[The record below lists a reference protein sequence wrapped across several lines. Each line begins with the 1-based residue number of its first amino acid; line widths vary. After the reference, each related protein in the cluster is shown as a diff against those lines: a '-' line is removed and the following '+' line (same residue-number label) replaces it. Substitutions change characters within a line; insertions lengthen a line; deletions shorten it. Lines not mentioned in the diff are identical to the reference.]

1 MPDSADP
8 LGWMG
13 ASDLAAGATITVVH
27 GVDGATVLKA
37 FGARGAPALPAT
49 RMEEAWGEDVAR
61 PWAAI
66 AAIGE
71 RVVVVEPNGYVGAG
85 AVVLRQASQGGLAVA
100 VYWNVNMLTDVEIA
114 ENGAVIGG
122 INDMQPHGG
131 ERFRELAGPLGLPG
145 PDLDPLDAVAWGLR
159 AQAELAGLSLTE
171 DLWQHLQTQPCAY
184 HLLPPLP
191 EQHPTRHTWHQEV
204 APLAGAAVAA
214 DHGVVTELTWQAAS
228 QAAGAA
234 GAAERPE
241 VASALA
247 NRAFDDT
254 ADLAARRAFL
264 GAGSELVLWRMLYA
278 ATNPDA
284 PSALLD
290 VLADASF
297 LLDTES
303 FANLLARA
311 RTHLSA

>member
-13 ASDLAAGATITVVH
+13 SSDLAAGATITVVH

-37 FGARGAPALPAT
+37 FGARGEPVLPAA
-49 RMEEAWGEDVAR
+49 RMEEAWGDDVPP
-61 PWAAI
+61 PWAVV

-71 RVVVVEPNGYVGAG
+71 RVVVVEPNGYVGANP
-85 AVVLRQASQGGLAVA
+85 VVLRHASQGGLAVA

-122 INDMQPHGG
+122 INDMQPHG
-131 ERFRELAGPLGLPG
+131 EARFRELAGTLGLPG
-145 PDLDPLDAVAWGLR
+145 ADLDPLDALAWGLR

-171 DLWQHLQTQPCAY
+171 ELWQHLQTLPCAY

-191 EQHPTRHTWHQEV
+191 EQHPARHTWHQEV
-204 APLAGAAVAA
+204 ASLAGAAAAA
-214 DHGVVTELTWQAAS
+214 DHGVVSELTWQAAF

-234 GAAERPE
+234 GAAQRPE

-247 NRAFDDT
+247 NRAFDGA
-254 ADLAARRAFL
+254 ADLAARRAFI
-264 GAGSELVLWRMLYA
+264 GAGKELVLWRMLYA

-284 PSALLD
+284 PSALLA

-297 LLDTES
+297 LLDAGS

-311 RTHLSA
+311 RKHLSA

>member
-13 ASDLAAGATITVVH
+13 ASDLAAGATITVLR
-27 GVDGATVLKA
+27 GVDGATVLRA
-37 FGARGAPALPAT
+37 FGARGTPVLPAT
-49 RMEEAWGEDVAR
+49 RMQEAGSEALPR
-61 PWAAI
+61 PWAVV

-71 RVVVVEPNGYVGAG
+71 RVVVVEPNGYVGVNP
-85 AVVLRQASQGGLAVA
+85 VVLRHASRGGLAVC

-122 INDMQPHGG
+122 INDMQPHGAK
-131 ERFRELAGPLGLPG
+131 RFRELAGPLGLPG
-145 PDLDPLDAVAWGLR
+145 PDLDPLDAIAWGLR
-159 AQAELAGLSLTE
+159 AQARLAGLSLTAE
-171 DLWQHLQTQPCAY
+171 LWQHLQNQPCAY

-191 EQHPTRHTWHQEV
+191 EQHPTRRTWHQEV
-204 APLAGAAVAA
+204 APLAGAVVAA
-214 DHGVVTELTWQAAS
+214 DRSIVTELTWQAMS
-228 QAAGAA
+228 QVAGAV
-234 GAAERPE
+234 GAEQRAE

-247 NRAFDDT
+247 NRAFDGA

-264 GAGSELVLWRMLYA
+264 GAGNDLVLWRMLYA

-297 LLDTES
+297 LLDPGA
-303 FANLLARA
+303 FASLLARV